1 MATLHDRIVRA
12 REAFAAAGIDPAEA
26 TLDAELLARH
36 VLGWDRAHLLA
47 ALRDPEPDTFVDRYA
62 PLVARRARREPVSL
76 ITGVRE
82 FWGLDF
88 EVTPD
93 VLTPRPETELIIE
106 EAIARVPRE
115 QAALVA
121 DVGTGSGC
129 LAVALAIELPRA
141 RVIAT
146 DVSGPAL
153 NVARR
158 NAARHG
164 TAARIDFRRTNVLD
178 DVDEVFDLIVSNPPY
193 VPDTGAQALP
203 EEVRGHEPHVALFGG
218 ADGLDVYRR
227 LFPQAAS
234 RLAAAGRLVVE
245 IGVDQQDRVVTLA
258 RRHGWTL
265 DHSRRDLQRIVR
277 TLVFAGGHSNGTARR

>member
-1 MATLHDRIVRA
+1 MATLHERIVRA
-12 REAFAAAGIDPAEA
+12 RDAFAAAGIDLSEA
-26 TLDAELLARH
+26 SLDAELLARH

-47 ALRDPEPDTFVDRYA
+47 ALRDPEPDAFGDRYA
-62 PLVARRARREPVSL
+62 LLVARRARREPVSL

-93 VLTPRPETELIIE
+93 VLTPRPETELIVE
-106 EAIARVPRE
+106 ETIARLPRE
-115 QAALVA
+115 GTALIA

-129 LAVALAIELPRA
+129 LAVALATELPRA
-141 RVIAT
+141 RVVAT

-158 NAARHG
+158 NASRHG
-164 TAARIDFRRTNVLD
+164 VGGRVDVRRTNVLEGVD
-178 DVDEVFDLIVSNPPY
+178 DTFDAIVSNPPY
-193 VPDTGAQALP
+193 VPEADADALP
-203 EEVRGHEPHVALFGG
+203 DEVRGHEPHVALFGG
-218 ADGLDVYRR
+218 TDGLDVYRR

-234 RLAAAGRLVVE
+234 RLAANGHLIVE
-245 IGVDQQDRVVTLA
+245 IGIDQEDRVVTLA

-265 DHSRRDLQRIVR
+265 DHFRRDLQGIVR
-277 TLVFAGGHSNGTARR
+277 TLVFARGHSNGTLKR